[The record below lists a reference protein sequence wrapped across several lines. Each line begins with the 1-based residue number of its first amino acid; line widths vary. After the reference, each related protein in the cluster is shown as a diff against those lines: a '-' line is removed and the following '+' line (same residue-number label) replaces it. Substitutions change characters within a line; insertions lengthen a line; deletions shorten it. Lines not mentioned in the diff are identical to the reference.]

1 MSPKGSPMDY
11 APTPIH
17 EAMGLDRPVHI
28 AFAHYVK
35 DNPEKFA
42 ADVALTV
49 SGGGNIIRG
58 GRMTYSG
65 IRAIQRTQTMQRG
78 VAKSFAVWKG
88 AREIAKGSRIQRRG
102 TIMASIGGIELT
114 LDPDIPFVPYY

>member
-1 MSPKGSPMDY
+1 MPVGRPGDY

-17 EAMGLDRPVHI
+17 EAMGLDRPIHI
-28 AFAHYVK
+28 ALAHYVK

-58 GRMTYSG
+58 GRMTYGG
-65 IRAIQRTQTMQRG
+65 IRAIQRTQTMKRG
-78 VAKSFAVWKG
+78 AAKSYAAYKG
-88 AREIAKGSRIQRRG
+88 ARQIVKGSRISRRG
-102 TIMASIGGIELT
+102 KIMASVGSVELL
-114 LDPDIPFVPYY
+114 LDPDIPYVPYY